1 MKCRI
6 TSDATGSTV
15 INGTLTQIDPV
26 AGQSGTFG
34 AEVTVDDENTGLLVG
49 MNASVDIVLSST
61 ADCFTVPIDAIGN
74 DDDGNGDYVY
84 RKTGGEGVD
93 LTFEKVYVTTGE
105 KNDYYIEISS
115 ANLSEGDVIRAS
127 SDLTQGLETSET
139 TSSDM
144 GFMMGGGM
152 GGMQMTETT
161 GGGNMPQGGG
171 APEGNYAEYTFEG

>member
-1 MKCRI
+1 MTNNPAKA
-6 TSDATGSTV
+6 DALRAGGVEVAERVPTPTV
-15 INGTLTQIDPV
+15 VTPENLRYLRTKRDRMGHLLEGLDDAADDQAARSANGAP
-26 AGQSGTFG
+26 
-34 AEVTVDDENTGLLVG
+34 
-49 MNASVDIVLSST
+49 
-61 ADCFTVPIDAIGN
+61 GN